1 MTDGS
6 ADNGDLDLSGIDD
19 SEIDLYLLSD
29 KEVQIKTALWMAEN
43 SDYLKAQKEKEVK
56 MRKEKELGIYKEKKP
71 RRPSKKHPTIRA
83 NSADEAIEKMLE
95 QKKISTKI
103 NYDVLKELN
112 IKPGLSPA
120 SVVESPKVEQ
130 SATRTTGCNRR
141 PAPTRNQLSLS
152 MPLSTLGKR

>member
-56 MRKEKELGIYKEKKP
+56 MQKEKELGIYKEKKIHAPHVSP
-71 RRPSKKHPTIRA
+71 RRGTHCVSM
-83 NSADEAIEKMLE
+83 D
-95 QKKISTKI
+95 
-103 NYDVLKELN
+103 
-112 IKPGLSPA
+112 
-120 SVVESPKVEQ
+120 
-130 SATRTTGCNRR
+130 
-141 PAPTRNQLSLS
+141 SLAAGVIDS
-152 MPLSTLGKR
+152 SGQYHALW